1 MQRAQSDD
9 KARHASLR
17 AVTDAAELDVSIDGQ
32 PLAHRLYHFC
42 LECPLR
48 DLASCRK
55 SICSSGFC
63 RRISVAPAVVAAA
76 PLVGQFA
83 RPAATVARSP

>member
-17 AVTDAAELDVSIDGQ
+17 AVIDATELDVSIDGQ

-42 LECPLR
+42 LECPAPR
-48 DLASCRK
+48 
-55 SICSSGFC
+55 SGELPEEHMLF
-63 RRISVAPAVVAAA
+63 RLFPSY
-76 PLVGQFA
+76 
-83 RPAATVARSP
+83 